1 MRVGEIPIWW
11 PIRYGQIGAGGKRMI
26 HKRLVLFC
34 AFILMLGACV
44 ALMAGDWP
52 TFGHDPQRDGW
63 APAETKLN
71 AKDVSHL
78 KLLWKVNIKGN
89 KPKSLT
95 ALTAPVVA
103 NDVDT
108 PMGAQSV
115 VYVAGS
121 SNDVNAIDAATGKIL
136 WSRQIPVQVLPK
148 DAGMWLCPNNLNA
161 TPTIDVRRGL
171 LYVISADGALYGL
184 DLGTGKTKLGPIEF
198 VPPFSKDWSL
208 NLWHGILYT
217 SISQGC
223 GGAPSGIYSAD
234 IRHPQCPVI
243 RDLIVEHGYGAG
255 IWGRGGVTIGGNG
268 QIYAATGDGAFDPSR
283 GDYGSSIIKVS
294 PRSLRVLDYYS
305 PLNYRELTRYDLDIG
320 GSSVVWFPYRKFN
333 LVAGGGKEGVLYL
346 LNADSLGEKDHQTPL
361 YRQRLG
367 NDDLHYEQYGIW
379 GGLSEWMDTK
389 GEAWL
394 YVPVWGPPSK
404 KLPKFPITNGPAPH
418 GSVMAFRVVIDSKTK
433 QPTLEPAWISRDLD
447 VPEPVAIAGG
457 VVFALSTGENTQ
469 QTTGSPLIF
478 QKHKLLSDKQRTEDT
493 HHAVLYALDA
503 MTGKTLYDSGS
514 DIGSWTHFS
523 GLAIDDGRVYVV
535 DHGSN
540 LYCFGLPAK

>member
-1 MRVGEIPIWW
+1 
-11 PIRYGQIGAGGKRMI
+11 MI
-26 HKRLVLFC
+26 HKRFVLFC
-34 AFILMLGACV
+34 AFILMLGSCAGLV
-44 ALMAGDWP
+44 AGDWP
-52 TFGHDPQRDGW
+52 TFGHDPQRNGW
-63 APAETKLN
+63 APNESKLN
-71 AKDVSHL
+71 TKDVSQL
-78 KLLWKVNIKGN
+78 KLLWKVNIKEN

-108 PMGAQSV
+108 TEGVRAV

-136 WSRQIPVQVLPK
+136 WSRQIPMHVLPK

-161 TPTIDVRRGL
+161 TPTVDSSRGL

-184 DLGTGKTKLGPIEF
+184 DLGTGKTKVGPIEF

-223 GGAPSGIYSAD
+223 GGAPSGIYSMD
-234 IRHPQCPVI
+234 VRDPSRPVI

-255 IWGRGGVTIGGNG
+255 IWGRGGVTIGADGR
-268 QIYAATGDGAFDPSR
+268 IYAATGDGPFDLAH
-283 GDYGSSIIKVS
+283 GDYGSAVIEAA
-294 PRSLRVLDYYS
+294 PQSLKVLDYYS

-320 GSSVVWFPYRKFN
+320 GSSPAWFSYRNFN
-333 LVAGGGKEGVLYL
+333 LVAVGGKEGVLYL
-346 LNADSLGEKDHQTPL
+346 LNADLLGDKDHQTPL

-367 NDDLHYEQYGIW
+367 NDKLQYEQYGIW
-379 GGLSEWMDTK
+379 GGPSAWMDTE

-394 YVPVWGPPSK
+394 YVPAWGPPSK
-404 KLPKFPITNGPAPH
+404 KLPKFPVTNGPAPH
-418 GSVMAFRVVIDSKTK
+418 GSVMAFRTVIDPETK

-469 QTTGSPLIF
+469 QTEGSAVIYHG
-478 QKHKLLSDKQRTEDT
+478 QKTLTDRQRSENT
-493 HHAVLYALDA
+493 HRAVLYALDA
-503 MTGKTLYDSGS
+503 KTGKTLYESGG
-514 DIGSWTHFS
+514 DIESWTHFS
-523 GLAIDDGRVYVV
+523 GLAIAGGRVYVV
-535 DHGSN
+535 DHASN
-540 LYCFGLPAK
+540 LYCFGLASK